1 MGTALSAGSLLL
13 LSLVGHA
20 ADGVRLLA
28 RSVIKHKQGHDC
40 LFTPHLPKHSS
51 SCTTALTVT
60 YVCTGVFRRGWA
72 RTQRK
77 QYQRLPSML
86 VRCHTHGYYG
96 NLYDANRTVRSAEV
110 ACDHGKPGDNA
121 TSVYRVRYQA
131 SATWLGIETAPSR
144 HVCTSVR
151 DCQKELCRA

>member
-1 MGTALSAGSLLL
+1 MHDTELWKGEMLLTCLAEGGKGIALSAGGLLL

-28 RSVIKHKQGHDC
+28 RSVIMHKQGHDC

-60 YVCTGVFRRGWA
+60 SVCTVVLRRSWA

-77 QYQRLPSML
+77 QYQKLLALS
-86 VRCHTHGYYG
+86 HTHGCYE

-110 ACDHGKPGDNA
+110 ACDHGKPGENA
-121 TSVYRVRYQA
+121 TSIYRVR
-131 SATWLGIETAPSR
+131 
-144 HVCTSVR
+144 
-151 DCQKELCRA
+151 